1 MAAEQHIAEN
11 LAAARNEPQD
21 ALRKRRLKLWE
32 GLTPEQQVE
41 DWIRDE
47 RRKEDYAWRD
57 RYLTRWQTCQ
67 QILASRGARYLR
79 CRWQNYV
86 VETPEQATVIEG
98 LRTWADTLAA
108 RVRRGEHLLL
118 FGLCGTGKDHVL
130 ACLVRQAMLRHGI
143 FSQWVTGPELFR
155 RWRAEFNGG
164 SSVDPGDDK
173 CASGPRPLL
182 VISDPV
188 LPGGTLTPYQA
199 ERLYAL
205 IDRRSSYQTSTWI
218 SVNTTGREDLEQRLG
233 VAIVDRL
240 RDHATTF
247 SFGWPSYRQPLPK
260 VLAIAGPGV
269 AQDART
275 AAGSTGEPS
284 SGCGPQERR

>member
-1 MAAEQHIAEN
+1 MIPPPRLRTTYSAHWLAKAERHIAEN
-11 LAAARNEPQD
+11 LAAARNEQQD
-21 ALRKRRLKLWE
+21 VVRKHRLKLWE
-32 GLTPEQQVE
+32 SVTPEQQVE

-57 RYLTRWQTCQ
+57 KCLTRWQTCQ
-67 QILASRGARYLR
+67 EILARRGARYLR
-79 CRWQNYV
+79 CRWRNYV
-86 VETPEQATVIEG
+86 VETPEQATVVEG
-98 LRTWADTLAA
+98 IRTWADTLPA
-108 RVRRGEHLLL
+108 RIRRGENLLL

-130 ACLVRQAMLRHGI
+130 ACLVRHAMLRHNI

-164 SSVDPGDDK
+164 SSVDPGDDR
-173 CASGPRPLL
+173 CANGPRPLL

-205 IDRRSSYQTSTWI
+205 IDRRSSWQASTWI
-218 SVNTTGREDLEQRLG
+218 SVNTTGRDDLEQRLG

-247 SFGWPSYRQPLPK
+247 SFSWPSYRQPLGK
-260 VLAIAGPGV
+260 V
-269 AQDART
+269 
-275 AAGSTGEPS
+275 S
-284 SGCGPQERR
+284 